1 MRIEIPELSLVTL
14 IGASGS
20 GKSTFSKK
28 YFKPTEVL
36 SSDYF
41 RGIICDDEND
51 QTISD
56 DAFDALYYIARK
68 RLKAG
73 KLIVIDATNVQPKAR
88 APIAE
93 IASKYDYMLVAIV
106 FDLPEDVCQQRNMSR
121 EDRQVEP
128 YVIKKHIRHLK
139 RSIKKLKE
147 EGFKQIYVLK
157 SEEEVNNSELI
168 RTKLWNNKREIHG
181 PFDIIGD
188 IHGCYDELCQLLEKL
203 GYVVD
208 KENFLAHSPEGR
220 KAVFLGDL
228 TDRGPKSMEV
238 LKLVMSMVKTENAYC
253 VLGNHDGKLLRK
265 LKGSDVKVI
274 YGLEK
279 TLEQMEKET
288 PEFIDEVKMFL
299 DNLISHYVFDEGRL
313 VVAHAGLKEKFQGR
327 ASRRVKD
334 FAMYGETTGETDEF
348 GLPIRYDWADEYRG
362 KAFVVYGHTPQQRVQ
377 FINNTVNIDT
387 GCVFGGRLTALRYPE
402 KEIVDV
408 KAKDTYYESV
418 RPLFTKENEGDDM
431 LNIKDVLGKRHV
443 ITRFRQDVIVSEEN
457 TAAALEIMSRFA
469 ADPRWLIYL
478 PPTMSPCETSAMDD
492 VLEHPA
498 ECFNYYRDNDIDKVV
513 CEQKHMG
520 SRAVIVVCKDEE
532 AAFRHFGVKD
542 QTVGIIYTRT
552 GRRFFNKVD
561 EEQEV
566 LKRFRLALDSSGFW
580 DDFHTDWV
588 ILDTEI
594 MPWSAKAMAL
604 LKEQYANVGRA
615 GRVAL
620 NEAVRL
626 LEEASKRQ
634 IASTHVDEGAS
645 GKNIEIEAILSRYKE
660 RETAINRYTSAYRGY
675 CWQVNSIDDLR
686 IAPFHILATE
696 GVVHHDKNH
705 IWHMDTIKKYMTHSD
720 PMIIATNH
728 IVVDV
733 TDEEDINKGISWW
746 EKLTSQGGEGMVVK
760 PYEFI
765 AWNDNKMLQPAMK
778 CRGKE
783 YLRIIYGPE
792 YTLEDNLKRLKKR
805 SLRKKRSLA
814 LREFALGMEGL
825 ERFVGKEPLYR
836 VHECSFMVLALE
848 SEPVDPRL

>member
-51 QTISD
+51 QAVSEE
-56 DAFDALYYIARK
+56 AFDALYYIARK

-73 KLIVIDATNVQPKAR
+73 KLTVIDATNVQQKAR

-93 IASKYDYMLVAIV
+93 IASKYDCMLVAIV
-106 FDLPEDVCQQRNMSR
+106 FDIPEDVCQQRNMSR

-147 EGFKQIYVLK
+147 EGFKQVYVLR
-157 SEEEVNNSELI
+157 SEEEVNTAEII

-288 PEFIDEVKMFL
+288 PEFIDEVRMFL

-348 GLPIRYDWADEYRG
+348 GLPIRYNWADEYRG

-418 RPLFTKENEGDDM
+418 RPLFTKENESDDM

-478 PPTMSPCETSAMDD
+478 PPTMSPCETSAIDD
-492 VLEHPA
+492 VLEHPL

-532 AAFRHFGVKD
+532 AAFKRFGVKD

-566 LKRFRLALDSSGFW
+566 LKRFRLALDGSGFW

-634 IASTHVDEGAS
+634 IADAHVDESAS

-660 RETAINRYTSAYRGY
+660 RETAINRYTSSYRGY
-675 CWQVNSIDDLR
+675 CWQVNSINDLR

-696 GVVHHDKNH
+696 GIVHHDKDH

-733 TDEEDINKGISWW
+733 TDEEDIKKGIAWW
-746 EKLTSQGGEGMVVK
+746 EGLTSQGGEGMVVK
-760 PYEFI
+760 PYDFI
-765 AWNDNKMLQPAMK
+765 AWNDNKLLQPAMK